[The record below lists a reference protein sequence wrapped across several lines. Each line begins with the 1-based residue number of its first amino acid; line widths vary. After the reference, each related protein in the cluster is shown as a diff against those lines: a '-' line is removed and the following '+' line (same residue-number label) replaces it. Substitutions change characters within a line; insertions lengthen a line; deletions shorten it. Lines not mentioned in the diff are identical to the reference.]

1 MLGAWGWCGYSAQG
15 RQFFPVRG
23 AELDF
28 GAGVP
33 GQEGAQRRRRTC
45 LRAGDPEADLT
56 VNGVGIHCFFST
68 PHSGG
73 LQGGSGGVEGAL
85 ASESLRTRVGA
96 PTGRNLLGGSQGA
109 EFARSWGT
117 RRPSRG
123 APWALRRLRIH
134 RCSGK
139 GFMAARLLSHVAP
152 RAFYM
157 GFAWGLLGL
166 LQPLPPSPP
175 PLLRPTLKP
184 KAAWVLDGGVP
195 P

>member
-1 MLGAWGWCGYSAQG
+1 MGL
-15 RQFFPVRG
+15 VR
-23 AELDF
+23 LF
-28 GAGVP
+28 
-33 GQEGAQRRRRTC
+33 
-45 LRAGDPEADLT
+45 RAGPPIFSCARG
-56 VNGVGIHCFFST
+56 GVGFRGWGTGARGSAKKEANMPPGGGSRSGPDCQRGWNPLLF
-68 PHSGG
+68 PHSPFRWAP
-73 LQGGSGGVEGAL
+73 SGNGDVEGAP
-85 ASESLRTRVGA
+85 ASESWRTRVGA
-96 PTGRNLLGGSQGA
+96 PTGRNLLGGSQDA

-123 APWALRRLRIH
+123 APWALRRLRTH
-134 RCSGK
+134 WCPGK

-157 GFAWGLLGL
+157 GFAWGLLGP